1 MKTIS
6 LRLPDGLHA
15 RVEREAK
22 RKRCSKAAVVRE
34 AVERSL
40 QARPRANG
48 KQSKRP
54 RSFLEAAGD
63 LIGCV
68 EGPGD
73 LSHNPEHMQG
83 FGR

>member
-15 RVEREAK
+15 RVEKEAK
-22 RKRCSKAAVVRE
+22 RKRCSKAAIVRE

-40 QARPRANG
+40 KARPRANG
-48 KQSKRP
+48 KRSKRP
-54 RSFLEAAGD
+54 KTFLEAAGD

-73 LSHNPEHMQG
+73 LSHNPKYMEG
-83 FGR
+83 FGT

>member
-40 QARPRANG
+40 QARPRENG
-48 KQSKRP
+48 TEVQRRP
-54 RSFLEAAGD
+54 TAGELAGD
-63 LIGCV
+63 LCGSI
-68 EGPGD
+68 EGPPD
-73 LSHNPEHMQG
+73 LSTNPKYMEG
-83 FGR
+83 FGL